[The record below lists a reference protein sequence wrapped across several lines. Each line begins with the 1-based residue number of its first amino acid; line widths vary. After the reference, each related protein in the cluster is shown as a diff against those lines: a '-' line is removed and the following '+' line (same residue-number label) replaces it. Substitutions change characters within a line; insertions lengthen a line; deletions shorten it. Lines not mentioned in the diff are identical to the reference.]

1 MKMSPRWG
9 VAVVQASLSVVER
22 DFAVER
28 LVELHF
34 GSGET
39 EAVILGRD
47 LEASAVPLHDIVVAD
62 DALVT
67 EGANALQILGSQAPG
82 GGRLTWAA
90 GEAAIVISDETTKDL
105 VGRVQIAGAGQTKF
119 TAQAVLQDAP
129 EALHAAFG
137 LGRARGDEGD
147 AEIGQGPTELGGFA
161 LTGEFFLEGP
171 ILIVAN
177 EDAAA
182 IAVEGGGDAEAAQ
195 KALQQV
201 EVAFGGFRQ
210 EKLSRQDFSG
220 SVVLHAQSVEARGA
234 AFQPV
239 MR

>member
-1 MKMSPRWG
+1 MSPRWG

-161 LTGEFFLEGP
+161 LTGEFFLR
-171 ILIVAN
+171 V
-177 EDAAA
+177 
-182 IAVEGGGDAEAAQ
+182 Q
-195 KALQQV
+195 S
-201 EVAFGGFRQ
+201 
-210 EKLSRQDFSG
+210 LSLRTKMPLRS
-220 SVVLHAQSVEARGA
+220 
-234 AFQPV
+234 P
-239 MR
+239 